1 MTYLKT
7 ITTTIAGWSTRKKW
21 IVGFIVCATINAI
34 VNPPPVPTPEQKA
47 AKAAQAAA
55 DDAEKRQEDMEN
67 QAVFGAHQWL
77 KESLNDPDSVEWKGT
92 RIYKNLDICIEFS
105 AKNAMGGRIKGFATV
120 IGAELKINDLKAWN
134 KRCGDGGS
142 VRYY

>member
-21 IVGFIVCATINAI
+21 IAGFIVCATINAI

-77 KESLNDPDSVEWKGT
+77 KESLNDRDSVEWKGT
-92 RIYKNLDICIEFS
+92 RIYMNWDI
-105 AKNAMGGRIKGFATV
+105 
-120 IGAELKINDLKAWN
+120 
-134 KRCGDGGS
+134 
-142 VRYY
+142 